1 MAVAD
6 TEPIERVPPAICL
19 VRPQE
24 EGNVGAA
31 ARAMA
36 NLGLERLLLVEP
48 AVRIGATAR
57 AFAVHAG
64 HILDEAERCADL
76 PAALAPFQRIVA
88 TTAARERVWPQ
99 RLLTPRE
106 LPGRL
111 AADPP
116 GDAAVILFGPETSG
130 LTNDELALAS
140 LHVRIPTAEI
150 QPTLN
155 LAQAVLVVA
164 YELFVARGVTPP
176 PPPGADPHA
185 SGEEVAGFAAQ
196 LEALLRRIG
205 FARDSTIAG
214 VERDLRQL
222 VARAEPTRRE
232 VRILRGVLRRLGH
245 ALDRAGSRAPGGRRT
260 SG

>member
-1 MAVAD
+1 MVVAD
-6 TEPIERVPPAICL
+6 REPIERLPPAICL

-36 NLGLERLLLVEP
+36 NLGLERLLIVEP
-48 AVRIGATAR
+48 AAPTGATAR

-64 HILDEAERCADL
+64 HVLDHAERFADL
-76 PAALAPFQRIVA
+76 PAALASFQRIVA
-88 TTAARERVWPQ
+88 TTAARERVWAQ

-106 LPGRL
+106 LPARL

-116 GDAAVILFGPETSG
+116 DEAAVIVFGPETSG

-140 LHVRIPTAEI
+140 FLVRVPTAEV

-164 YELFVARGVTPP
+164 YELFVARGIAAAAAA
-176 PPPGADPHA
+176 GADPHA

-196 LEALLRRIG
+196 LEALLHRIG

-222 VARAEPTRRE
+222 VARAAPTRRE

-245 ALDRAGSRAPGGRRT
+245 ALDRAVSRAPGGRRT